1 MLSQKNSGVN
11 WVRNIPQYM
20 KALNNEKRE
29 ELAWKSPLEI
39 YFGRKS
45 NELLKCGL
53 EGAQGQPEIRKD
65 ISAKKK
71 DYDNAQNKVINLRKK
86 AYERG
91 CKIAEKSRKKYF
103 DKNKCPMYSL
113 NQMILVRYGK
123 KGKDR

>member
-1 MLSQKNSGVN
+1 
-11 WVRNIPQYM
+11 M

-53 EGAQGQPEIRKD
+53 EGAQGQPEIRKV

-71 DYDNAQNKVINLRKK
+71 DYDNVKTKVTNLCKN
-86 AYERG
+86 AYKRG
-91 CKIAEKSRKKYF
+91 CK
-103 DKNKCPMYSL
+103 
-113 NQMILVRYGK
+113 
-123 KGKDR
+123 